1 MFPKGIKSTQRRNI
15 LKGCLIMLTESTITR
30 KMVLEEAIARKN
42 FRMLKSFGFNQR
54 MLNWI
59 ESQADPL
66 NAWRKWMAN
75 I

>member
-1 MFPKGIKSTQRRNI
+1 
-15 LKGCLIMLTESTITR
+15 MLTENTITR
-30 KMVLEEAIARKN
+30 EMVIEEAIAQKN
-42 FRMLKSFGFNQR
+42 FRMLKSFGFSQR

>member
-1 MFPKGIKSTQRRNI
+1 
-15 LKGCLIMLTESTITR
+15 MLTENTIT
-30 KMVLEEAIARKN
+30 KEMILEEAIARKN
-42 FRMLKSFGFNQR
+42 FRMLKSFGFSQR

>member
-1 MFPKGIKSTQRRNI
+1 
-15 LKGCLIMLTESTITR
+15 MLTENIIT
-30 KMVLEEAIARKN
+30 KEMVIEEAIAQKN